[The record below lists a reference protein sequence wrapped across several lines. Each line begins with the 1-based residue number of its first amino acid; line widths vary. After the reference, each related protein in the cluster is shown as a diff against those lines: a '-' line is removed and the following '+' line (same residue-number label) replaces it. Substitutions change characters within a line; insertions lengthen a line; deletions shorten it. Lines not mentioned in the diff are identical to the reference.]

1 VRDNNLPDAAVA
13 EGHYYRKQLGCKSG
27 VIAWSHRSRFEIGL
41 RLTGSP
47 RTLLDYGCGDGTF
60 LAMAADRIQRGR
72 GADISA
78 GQIEDCRTRLAA
90 FTNLRFCT
98 IAELGEPSHQ
108 HAYDVVTCME
118 TLEHCTPPIVELVL
132 RDLSRLAAP
141 GGRVLISVPIETG
154 PTFVLKFAVRKA
166 AAWRG
171 LSDYRHYET
180 YSVSDA
186 LRMMFA
192 RRTTQVPR
200 PVYGGPEAPSHSHY
214 GFNWR
219 ALRDR
224 VSAHLDIE
232 RTLFSPLG
240 FSRGW
245 ASSQAWFVCR
255 PRGASSAV
263 KPAGASGELG
273 G

>member
-1 VRDNNLPDAAVA
+1 MPLPDPKGVA
-13 EGHYYRKQLGCKSG
+13 EGHYYRKLLACKSG
-27 VIAWSHRSRFEIGL
+27 VIAWSHRSRFRIGL
-41 RLTGSP
+41 QLIGSP

-60 LAMAADRIQRGR
+60 LAMAADRIQSGC
-72 GADISA
+72 GADIA
-78 GQIEDCRTRLAA
+78 VEQIEDCGTRLASFA
-90 FTNLRFCT
+90 NLRFCT
-98 IAELGEPSHQ
+98 IPELAAPSHDR
-108 HAYDVVTCME
+108 AYDVVTCME
-118 TLEHCTPPIVELVL
+118 TLEHCTPPIVDVVL
-132 RDLSRLAAP
+132 RDLARLTAP
-141 GGRVLISVPIETG
+141 DGRVVISVPIETG
-154 PTFVLKFAVRKA
+154 PTFLLKLAVRKA

-180 YSVSDA
+180 YTLSDA
-186 LRMMFA
+186 VRMIFA
-192 RRTTQVPR
+192 GRTTSVTR
-200 PVYGGPEAPSHSHY
+200 PVYGAPAAPSHSHY

-224 VSAHLDIE
+224 VSRYLTIE

-255 PRGASSAV
+255 PRVDGMMHPV
-263 KPAGASGELG
+263 RRGELG